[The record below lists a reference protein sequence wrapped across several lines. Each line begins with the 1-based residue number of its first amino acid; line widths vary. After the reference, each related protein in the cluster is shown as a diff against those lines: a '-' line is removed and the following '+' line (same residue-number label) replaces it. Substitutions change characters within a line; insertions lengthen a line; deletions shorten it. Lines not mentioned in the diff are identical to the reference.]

1 MQFKYRKCITIFNV
15 HTLDI
20 IKSNVMVY
28 VLYLRLIYYI
38 HVHVVCI
45 LLCMEGQI
53 SLAIDCIFTEWISDR
68 DHVIWGSEVMGAEIY
83 ELLFFL
89 KLCVQCKWLF
99 NGHAEIMKH
108 ITKIISVLACRTQ
121 HVFWFWNLS
130 LDGS

>member
-1 MQFKYRKCITIFNV
+1 MQFKYGKCITIFNV

-68 DHVIWGSEVMGAEIY
+68 DHVIWGSEVMGAEMY
-83 ELLFFL
+83 ELLFFQSYVYSVNGSL
-89 KLCVQCKWLF
+89 MDMGRSWNTLPKL
-99 NGHAEIMKH
+99 
-108 ITKIISVLACRTQ
+108 
-121 HVFWFWNLS
+121 
-130 LDGS
+130 